1 MKKKQIDLQD
11 IAILNILTEHAEL
24 NNKQLSERIGLSEGP
39 TLVRVQ
45 KLWGKGILKAHSAIV
60 DYQFFGYTRFF
71 CIRIEISAVEAHK
84 LKLRFLLN
92 RYIIFLIEIEAC
104 ADINLWIYIAAC
116 LTKSLKTAKEELQSL
131 TSGIKGIGS
140 VTFNPITSG
149 TMKPLQLDSSD
160 TVK

>member
-1 MKKKQIDLQD
+1 
-11 IAILNILTEHAEL
+11 
-24 NNKQLSERIGLSEGP
+24 LS
-39 TLVRVQ
+39 
-45 KLWGKGILKAHSAIV
+45 
-60 DYQFFGYTRFF
+60 
-71 CIRIEISAVEAHK
+71 
-84 LKLRFLLN
+84 

-104 ADINLWIYIAAC
+104 ADINLRIYIAAC

-140 VTFNPITSG
+140 VTFNPITSA